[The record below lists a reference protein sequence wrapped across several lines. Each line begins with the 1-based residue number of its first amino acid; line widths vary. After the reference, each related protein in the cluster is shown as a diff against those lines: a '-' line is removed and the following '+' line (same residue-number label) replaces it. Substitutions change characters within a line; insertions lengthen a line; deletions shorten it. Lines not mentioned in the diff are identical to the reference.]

1 MVRYMKKKMNIKNNR
16 INIGSI
22 SFDTKTLK
30 NFAWGCGFAVVVIS
44 SVGYIKNTKDEMVR
58 EREEKIVEDA
68 IKNYNYVGPTYEV
81 EYTVNFGDTLEGIV
95 SSYQS
100 DPNIMYP
107 LIDTIVRENKLQ
119 SKNSLREGKTITLYG
134 VGEEHL
140 ADFGYT
146 LDYSQVSPDCELE
159 DLSDFIERQIATIV
173 LTDENEQ
180 KLADFEAGYSYA
192 KMLYDSYKN
201 DENSIDVENL
211 LEKYRRLGQDI
222 ADIVGINYNNSFKAH
237 KIENELKGPSL

>member
-1 MVRYMKKKMNIKNNR
+1 MVRYMKKKINIKNNR

-30 NFAWGCGFAVVVIS
+30 NFAFISGCAFLLIS
-44 SVGYIKNTKDEMVR
+44 SGAIIKDVKDDLR
-58 EREEKIVEDA
+58 EQHQKELVEEA
-68 IKNYNYVGPTYEV
+68 IKNYDYVGPTYKV

-107 LIDTIVRENKLQ
+107 LIDTIVRENNLQ
-119 SKNSLREGKTITLYG
+119 SRNNLREGKTITLYG

-146 LDYSQVSPDCELE
+146 LDYTQVSPDCELE
-159 DLSDFIERQIATIV
+159 DLSDFIEHQIATIV
-173 LTDENEQ
+173 LTDKNEQ
-180 KLADFEAGYSYA
+180 KLADFEARYSYA

-222 ADIVGINYNNSFKAH
+222 ADIVGINYNKSFQAH

>member
-30 NFAWGCGFAVVVIS
+30 NFAFISGCAVLVIS
-44 SVGYIKNTKDEMVR
+44 SGALIKSAKDDLRAEYQK
-58 EREEKIVEDA
+58 ELVEDA
-68 IKNYNYVGPTYEV
+68 IKNYNYAGPTYKV

-107 LIDTIVRENKLQ
+107 LIDTIVNKNHLKN
-119 SKNSLREGKTITLYG
+119 KNSLHEGETITLYG
-134 VGEEHL
+134 VSEDHL

-146 LDYSQVSPDCELE
+146 LDYSKVNPECELD
-159 DLSDFIERQIATIV
+159 DLRDFIERQITTIV

-180 KLADFEAGYSYA
+180 KLSDFEARYSYA
-192 KMLYDSYKN
+192 KMLYDQYKS
-201 DENSIDVENL
+201 DENSMELENL
-211 LEKYRRLGQDI
+211 LDTYRRLGQEI
-222 ADIVGINYNNSFKAH
+222 ADIVGINYSNSFQAH
-237 KIENELKGPSL
+237 KIENELKGPRL

>member
-1 MVRYMKKKMNIKNNR
+1 MVRYMKKKVNIKNNR

-30 NFAWGCGFAVVVIS
+30 NFALISGCAFLIIS
-44 SVGYIKNTKDEMVR
+44 TGALIKGAEDELR
-58 EREEKIVEDA
+58 EQHQKKIVEDA
-68 IKNYNYVGPTYEV
+68 IKNYNYIGPTYKV

-107 LIDTIVRENKLQ
+107 LIDTIVRENDLK
-119 SKNSLREGKTITLYG
+119 SKNSLYEGETITLYG

-159 DLSDFIERQIATIV
+159 DLNDFIEHQITGLV

-180 KLADFEAGYSYA
+180 KLADFEARYSYA
-192 KMLYDSYKN
+192 KMLYDQYKN
-201 DENSIDVENL
+201 DSSSIEIEHL
-211 LEKYRRLGQDI
+211 LDTYRRLGQEI
-222 ADIVGINYNNSFKAH
+222 ADIIGINYNKSFQAH
-237 KIENELKGPSL
+237 KIENELKGPHL